1 MSITT
6 QPASI
11 PQAGQRRAD
20 REPPEISLV
29 MPCYNEEACL
39 RNTARALIQ
48 AFANRRIA
56 LHLVLVDNG
65 SKDRTGEIIDE
76 LIAEGLPVVKV
87 TVPVNQGYGHGIIQ
101 GLKHCAAPFIGYLC
115 ADGQVSA
122 EDTVRIYTLVQ
133 GTDGRLLVKVRRR
146 FRQDGLLRK
155 ITSIAYNGLMLALFG
170 RLEVIDINGSPKIFS
185 RDAFRRM
192 RLESTDWF
200 LDPEIMIKAKHIGLT
215 PLEMNVRGLHR
226 QGGKSNVRLATVLEF
241 FKNIARYRFTGKI
254 SQWKKTLA
262 QPLPADMRD
271 AQAPGDKPPARAIPN
286 PAAEWEGLLAQVRVL
301 EQARFQDARGFL
313 QKILTAAQCNGAP
326 PRGEVYVTCA
336 NPGEAKGNHFHRK
349 MGEWFAVVEG
359 DATIELVDPETA
371 KRRSIPLGVG
381 RPRSVYVPAGLAHAV
396 VNPSAAPAVCVA
408 WAERDHDPDDVF
420 PFTVWPP
427 A

>member
-1 MSITT
+1 MSVTT
-6 QPASI
+6 QDLSALKASQ
-11 PQAGQRRAD
+11 PRAD

-56 LHLVLVDNG
+56 LELVLVDNG

-76 LIAEGLPVVKV
+76 LMEEGLPVVKV
-87 TVPVNQGYGHGIIQ
+87 SIPVNCGYGHGIIQ
-101 GLKHCAAPFIGYLC
+101 GLKHCSAPFIGYLC

-122 EDTVRIYTLVQ
+122 EDTVRIYTLVK

-155 ITSIAYNGLMLALFG
+155 ITSICYNGLMLLVFG
-170 RLEVIDINGSPKIFS
+170 RLEVIDINGSPKMFS
-185 RDAFRRM
+185 REAFRRM
-192 RLESTDWF
+192 RLESADWF
-200 LDPEIMIKAKHIGLT
+200 LDPEIMIKAKHMGLT
-215 PLEMNVRGLHR
+215 ALEMNVRGLLR
-226 QGGKSNVRLATVLEF
+226 QGGKSNVRLTTVLEF
-241 FKNIARYRFTGKI
+241 IKNMARYRLSGRI
-254 SQWKKTLA
+254 SEWKKTLT
-262 QPLPADMRD
+262 QPLPPEGAAADPPV
-271 AQAPGDKPPARAIPN
+271 AAPAAVPAR
-286 PAAEWEGLLAQVRVL
+286 PAAEWEGLLGQVRVL
-301 EQARFQDARGFL
+301 EQARFQDARGYL
-313 QKILTAAQCNGAP
+313 QKILTAGQCDGTP

-336 NPGEAKGNHFHRK
+336 SPGEAKGNHFHRK

-359 DATIELVDPETA
+359 EATIEIVDPETA
-371 KRRSIPLGVG
+371 KRRSVPLGVT
-381 RPRSVYVPAGLAHAV
+381 RPRSVYIPPGLAHAV
-396 VNPSAAPAVCVA
+396 VNSSAAPVVCVA

-420 PFTVWPP
+420 PFSVWPP